1 MDSSLIALL
10 FIATGLVGMLA
21 FVTHFTK
28 PKMNKH
34 HFEKKWASIIAEE
47 NTTMSVIKADS
58 LVDEALRHAGIKGG
72 TMGERLNN
80 STGILRDTNGVWDA
94 HKLRNKVVHQ
104 TDTVV
109 SPSEQQRA
117 LRHFKK
123 ALKDIGAL

>member
-1 MDSSLIALL
+1 MIALVLIA
-10 FIATGLVGMLA
+10 GSLVGILA
-21 FVTHFTK
+21 LVTHFTK
-28 PKMNKH
+28 PKMNKQ
-34 HFEKKWASIIAEE
+34 HFVKKWEDILAEK

-80 STGILRDTNGVWDA
+80 ATGILRDADGVWSA

-109 SPSEQQRA
+109 SVSEQQRA